1 MQNISV
7 SVIDKSQMVS
17 LDIEQ
22 SLFDLNNRIEAK
34 KSEADQFD
42 YFVAVS
48 SGVLRGLMDILWV
61 GEFSLA
67 RGRELTDKEVGEFVK
82 RVAKVLGCKDDG
94 LKGSV
99 AFLEKMFPLAADG
112 NTSDFG
118 GGLQHHLRDFAHYPT
133 IVGLIFSVL
142 TQFTGMSYG
151 TDTLGNFIVV
161 PVPEKSKQFIGK
173 DIPDKLLKGTVIW
186 FFHLVSD
193 IAGSSSTAG
202 LSGGTG
208 IPGPILAMV
217 KEMSALP
224 IFQKMTIKDE
234 PLSKFLSKLF
244 NGTFFAQHDEAGRI
258 IKGTEIK
265 LDFRG
270 ELGAVVELGRQ
281 SIPVM
286 ANECIVRTF
295 YFIRRFITEI
305 KGKSPKNFDDIRS
318 LDWEKVKPFGNAAIS
333 RMLAIATGVFTTID
347 VTEAIATQKYFVSV
361 NFIGVGRFTVALGNE
376 MVNYFKIRDVKAIRD
391 MYEKIDKN
399 TYTRTNEAIYERLG
413 ESMDYEKFGLS
424 LEQTEILYN
433 LELYKTIN
441 DMGSTV
447 NPVMKGKII
456 SLKSDWIDEWKE
468 YISLGFSGFIEK
480 ENVILH
486 WYSEEELEEKIKEQ
500 NPAGVWFRLVLLE
513 TMLFEPYYPL
523 SLEKDKKGNDVPSK
537 KYKELQL

>member
-7 SVIDKSQMVS
+7 SVIDKSQMAR

-22 SLFDLNNRIEAK
+22 SLFDLNNRIEAM

-48 SGVLRGLMDILWV
+48 SGVLCGLMDILWV
-61 GEFSLA
+61 GEFSLV

-118 GGLQHHLRDFAHYPT
+118 GGLQHHLRDFAHHPT

-208 IPGPILAMV
+208 IPGPILAMA

-318 LDWEKVKPFGNAAIS
+318 LDWEKVKPFGNATIS

-413 ESMDYEKFGLS
+413 E
-424 LEQTEILYN
+424 
-433 LELYKTIN
+433 
-441 DMGSTV
+441 
-447 NPVMKGKII
+447 
-456 SLKSDWIDEWKE
+456 
-468 YISLGFSGFIEK
+468 
-480 ENVILH
+480 
-486 WYSEEELEEKIKEQ
+486 
-500 NPAGVWFRLVLLE
+500 
-513 TMLFEPYYPL
+513 
-523 SLEKDKKGNDVPSK
+523 
-537 KYKELQL
+537 

>member
-1 MQNISV
+1 MYISERWLTKCRI
-7 SVIDKSQMVS
+7 SVIDKSQMAS

-22 SLFDLNNRIEAK
+22 SLFDLNNRIEAM
-34 KSEADQFD
+34 KSEAAQFD

-48 SGVLRGLMDILWV
+48 SGVLCGLMDILWV

-82 RVAKVLGCKDDG
+82 KVAKVLGCKDDG

-118 GGLQHHLRDFAHYPT
+118 GGLQHHLRDFAHHPT
-133 IVGLIFSVL
+133 IAGLIFSVL

-202 LSGGTG
+202 LSGGTS
-208 IPGPILAMV
+208 ILGPILAMA
-217 KEMSALP
+217 KEMSDLP

-244 NGTFFAQHDEAGRI
+244 NGIFFAQHDEAGRI

-270 ELGAVVELGRQ
+270 ELGAVVELGR
-281 SIPVM
+281 
-286 ANECIVRTF
+286 
-295 YFIRRFITEI
+295 
-305 KGKSPKNFDDIRS
+305 
-318 LDWEKVKPFGNAAIS
+318 
-333 RMLAIATGVFTTID
+333 
-347 VTEAIATQKYFVSV
+347 
-361 NFIGVGRFTVALGNE
+361 
-376 MVNYFKIRDVKAIRD
+376 
-391 MYEKIDKN
+391 
-399 TYTRTNEAIYERLG
+399 
-413 ESMDYEKFGLS
+413 
-424 LEQTEILYN
+424 
-433 LELYKTIN
+433 
-441 DMGSTV
+441 
-447 NPVMKGKII
+447 
-456 SLKSDWIDEWKE
+456 
-468 YISLGFSGFIEK
+468 
-480 ENVILH
+480 
-486 WYSEEELEEKIKEQ
+486 
-500 NPAGVWFRLVLLE
+500 
-513 TMLFEPYYPL
+513 
-523 SLEKDKKGNDVPSK
+523 
-537 KYKELQL
+537 